1 MALID
6 HRKSPAL
13 TRLITLYARARME
26 RSGRAMAP
34 PAPRRFFFTSSLAVE
49 LIDLHAS
56 SSTSAPSRSTGRC
69 RARGSAST
77 TPLRRSTETG
87 LLAALAVRFGGS
99 ADGADRSQKI
109 ARVNPLDHPLRARE
123 DGAIRACDG
132 PTGAAP
138 ILFHLFAGGGADRPA
153 RIELDQ
159 VDRPLPSY
167 GVSFDNTPFAAAL
180 RL

>member
-1 MALID
+1 M
-6 HRKSPAL
+6 
-13 TRLITLYARARME
+13 
-26 RSGRAMAP
+26 
-34 PAPRRFFFTSSLAVE
+34 
-49 LIDLHAS
+49 
-56 SSTSAPSRSTGRC
+56 
-69 RARGSAST
+69 
-77 TPLRRSTETG
+77 
-87 LLAALAVRFGGS
+87 LAALAPRFGGS

-180 RL
+180 RLAQASSLSVDVVQRQRHAAPTTGFFFANCGGRRRR

>member
-1 MALID
+1 M
-6 HRKSPAL
+6 
-13 TRLITLYARARME
+13 
-26 RSGRAMAP
+26 
-34 PAPRRFFFTSSLAVE
+34 
-49 LIDLHAS
+49 
-56 SSTSAPSRSTGRC
+56 
-69 RARGSAST
+69 
-77 TPLRRSTETG
+77 
-87 LLAALAVRFGGS
+87 LAALAPRFGGS

-180 RL
+180 RLGC